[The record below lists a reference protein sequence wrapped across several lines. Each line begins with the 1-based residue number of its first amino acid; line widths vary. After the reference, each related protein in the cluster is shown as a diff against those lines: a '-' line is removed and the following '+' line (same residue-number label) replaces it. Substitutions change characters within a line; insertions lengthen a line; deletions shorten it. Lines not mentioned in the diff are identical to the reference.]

1 MPSDVYSLYYTYC
14 MYLVGWFDDV
24 VIKVC
29 LLCCSVLFCP
39 SFLFFAPL
47 RIHSFFANPEHGTAS
62 HARTTPRASQRSETF
77 KLLHEKST
85 AHFELFY
92 LVTLVTQTPTTP
104 SIIGVNKTIR
114 RYRYQPVSLYSFKQF
129 PLPASV

>member
-1 MPSDVYSLYYTYC
+1 

-47 RIHSFFANPEHGTAS
+47 RIHSFFANPEHGTART
-62 HARTTPRASQRSETF
+62 HDPTRVATVRNFQTFARKEY
-77 KLLHEKST
+77 EKC

-92 LVTLVTQTPTTP
+92 LVTLVTQTPTP
-104 SIIGVNKTIR
+104 SIIGVNKTIK